1 MKQTK
6 EEFKKKWMAEFK
18 KHGGGTQVDPEFTT
32 KDPDALRIGLQESFD
47 SIFPELMKKSKH
59 RKHVIFDEDVFQ
71 FFDGLTDNSG
81 ANFSSLVNSAL
92 RSFVRDRLLKNS
104 KDGDPV
110 AELLELRERE
120 RELIKE
126 IKELN
131 LADELNKKLG

>member
-1 MKQTK
+1 MNRSK
-6 EEFKKKWMAEFK
+6 EEFKQKWMAEFK
-18 KHGGGTQVDPEFTT
+18 KHGGGTQVNPEFTT
-32 KDPDALRIGLQESFD
+32 KDPEGLRAGLQESFD

-71 FFDGLTDNSG
+71 FLEGLSDSG

-104 KDGDPV
+104 KEDDPV

-131 LADELNKKLG
+131 LTDELNKKLG

>member
-1 MKQTK
+1 MKPSK
-6 EEFKKKWMAEFK
+6 EELKAKAMKAFKEL
-18 KHGGGTQVDPEFTT
+18 GGGTQVDPEFTT
-32 KDPDALRIGLQESFD
+32 KDPDALRAGLQESFD

-71 FFDGLTDNSG
+71 FFEGLSDSG
-81 ANFSSLVNSAL
+81 GNFSSLINSAL
-92 RSFVRDRLLKNS
+92 RSYVRDRLLKNS
-104 KDGDPV
+104 KEGDPV

-131 LADELNKKLG
+131 LTDELNKKLG